1 MSVKSV
7 KRIAASMLKSGV
19 SRIRV
24 TSAKDA
30 EEALTRE
37 DVRGLIK
44 SGSVTRVQK
53 KGSSRKYSSK
63 LLEQKR
69 KGRRSGQGKRR
80 GKYGART
87 PKKREWIKGVRAM
100 RRLMKELRD
109 NGQIEGRTYTT
120 FYRRVKGGEFRNK
133 KHVLLYLKDH
143 GLLKKKEIQKKPKGM
158 KKEKK
163 PDTEPKAK
171 TQTKAKKGD
180 KR

>member
-7 KRIAASMLKSGV
+7 KRMAASMLKSGV

-24 TSAKDA
+24 QSAKDA
-30 EEALTRE
+30 DEALTRE
-37 DVRGLIK
+37 DVRNLIR

-63 LLEQKR
+63 LLKQKKR
-69 KGRRSGQGKRR
+69 GRRSGQGKRK

-87 PKKREWIKGVRAM
+87 PKKGEWIRGVRAM
-100 RRLMKELRD
+100 RRLLRELRE
-109 NGQIEGRTYTT
+109 NGQIEGKTYTR

-143 GLLKKKEIQKKPKGM
+143 DLLKKKPVKG
-158 KKEKK
+158 KEKPAPK
-163 PDTEPKAK
+163 PREKKVTK
-171 TQTKAKKGD
+171 TAKKRGE
-180 KR
+180 KK